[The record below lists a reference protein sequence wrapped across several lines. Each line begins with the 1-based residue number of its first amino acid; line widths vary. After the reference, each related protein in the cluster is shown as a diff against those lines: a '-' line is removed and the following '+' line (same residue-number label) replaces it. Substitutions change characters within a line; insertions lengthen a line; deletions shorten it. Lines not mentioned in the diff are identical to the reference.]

1 MALVAAG
8 FRLTVQLKDTSASTS
23 VLQYELQGADYAA
36 ASANA
41 AIILTALD
49 AVTNSNVAQ
58 YQVSAVFVENAFALP
73 VSAENAVKAEVNGIV
88 SGAPNK
94 TAQFRIPAP
103 SISIF
108 SSSTGAGYNI
118 VDLDS
123 ANLQAYAQIFEVGGQ
138 AYISDGE
145 NLADVSGNLTSG
157 KRITVKSR
165 NP

>member
-1 MALVAAG
+1 MALVAQG
-8 FRLTVQLKDTSASTS
+8 FRLTVQLKDTSNSTS
-23 VLQYELQGADYAA
+23 TLRYDLQGADYAA

-41 AIILTALD
+41 AIILAALD
-49 AVTNSNVAQ
+49 PVTQSNVSQ
-58 YQVSAVFVENAFALP
+58 YIVSAVFVEDAFALP
-73 VSAENAVKAEVNGIV
+73 VSAENAVKAEVAGLV
-88 SGAPNK
+88 SGFPNK
-94 TAQFRIPAP
+94 TATFSIPAP

-123 ANLQAYAQIFEVGGQ
+123 ANLQTYAAIFEVGGQ
-138 AYISDGE
+138 AFISDGE
-145 NLADVSGNLTSG
+145 NLADVAASLVSG

>member
-1 MALVAAG
+1 MALVSAG
-8 FRLTVQLKDTSASTS
+8 FRMTVQLKDTSASTS
-23 VLQYELQGADYAA
+23 VLQYDLQGADIAA
-36 ASANA
+36 ATTNA
-41 AIILTALD
+41 GIILTALD
-49 AVTNSNVAQ
+49 AVTQSNVAQ
-58 YQVSAVFVENAFALP
+58 YAVSQVFVETAFALP
-73 VSAENAVKAEVNGIV
+73 TSAENAVKAEVNGIV

-108 SSSTGAGYNI
+108 AGATGASYNQ

-123 ANLQAYAQIFEVGGQ
+123 TNLQNYAQIFEVGGQ
-138 AYISDGE
+138 AFISDGE
-145 NLADVSGNLTSG
+145 NLADVSANLTSG